1 MSDYGEI
8 FDSAFVGAPGDKI
21 LLPLLGYPAERD
33 AIFIA
38 LVTAEYFGSSVHVF
52 HLENKS
58 TRSETYFHEQIEW
71 LKEQAKAYNVE
82 LTITIKEANDKTK
95 PESAILAEIHEIAPK
110 LTIMMS
116 RKKGLFQRLSGGSI
130 AERIARKSPHSVIII
145 RSPIKD
151 WVTYGSQI
159 DPRKIVV
166 PIGTNMPCEVCATQ
180 IAIAIAN
187 AGAQRDAQITLL
199 HVIIVPETVPIITED
214 DEMLIQEEKKFVKL
228 AGRYSTM
235 LLFPMNTR
243 VVVGRDIGRSVSR
256 FVNKE
261 HADLVVMGVPYL
273 PRRILGLYGTDTKE
287 ISYKSKCPVVMLFHK
302 NIP

>member
-1 MSDYGEI
+1 MSDI
-8 FDSAFVGAPGDKI
+8 SVSFDSAFVGAPGDKI

-33 AIFIA
+33 AMFIA
-38 LVTAEYFGSSVHVF
+38 LVTAEYFGSSLHVF
-52 HLENKS
+52 HLANKS
-58 TRSETYFHEQIEW
+58 VKTETYFLEQLEW
-71 LKEQAKAYNVE
+71 LKEQAKTYNVE
-82 LTITIKEANDKTK
+82 LNIVIKEANGKV
-95 PESAILAEIHEIAPK
+95 ESAILTEIHEVAPK

-151 WVTYGSQI
+151 WITYGTKI

-199 HVIIVPETVPIITED
+199 HVIVVPETVPIITED
-214 DEMLIQEEKKFVKL
+214 DEMLFQEEKRFVKL
-228 AGRYSTM
+228 AGQYSTM

-243 VVVGRDIGRSVSR
+243 VVVGRDIGRSVR
-256 FVNKE
+256 QFVNKE

-273 PRRILGLYGTDTKE
+273 PRRVLGLYGTDTKE
-287 ISYKSKCPVVMLFHK
+287 ISYNSKCPVLMLFYK

>member
-1 MSDYGEI
+1 MTDFNDN

-33 AIFIA
+33 AIFVA
-38 LVTAEYFGSSVHVF
+38 LVTAEYFGSSLHVF
-52 HLENKS
+52 HLANKAKL
-58 TRSETYFHEQIEW
+58 EPYFHEQLEW
-71 LKEQAKAYNVE
+71 LKEEAKKFKVE
-82 LTITIKEANDKTK
+82 LTITIKEANGKSSA
-95 PESAILAEIHEIAPK
+95 ESAILTEINEIAPK
-110 LTIMMS
+110 LTIMMA
-116 RKKGLFQRLSGGSI
+116 RKKGLLQRLSGGSI

-151 WVTYGSQI
+151 WITYGSTI

-166 PIGTNMPCEVCATQ
+166 PIGINTPCEVCATQ

-187 AGAQRDAQITLL
+187 AGAHKDAQITLL
-199 HVIIVPETVPIITED
+199 HVIVVPETVPIITD
-214 DEMLIQEEKKFVKL
+214 DDQMLIQEEKRFVKL
-228 AGRYSTM
+228 AGQYSTM

-243 VVVGRDIGRSVSR
+243 VVVGRDVGRSVSQ

-287 ISYKSKCPVVMLFHK
+287 IFHKSQCPVVMLFHK
-302 NIP
+302 NI

>member
-1 MSDYGEI
+1 MSDI
-8 FDSAFVGAPGDKI
+8 SVSFDSAFVGAPGDKI

-33 AIFIA
+33 AMFIA
-38 LVTAEYFGSSVHVF
+38 LVTAEYFGSSLHVF
-52 HLENKS
+52 HLANKS
-58 TRSETYFHEQIEW
+58 IKTETYFHEQLEW
-71 LKEQAKAYNVE
+71 LKEEAKTYNVE
-82 LTITIKEANDKTK
+82 LDIVIKEANGKV
-95 PESAILAEIHEIAPK
+95 ESAILTEIHEVAPK
-110 LTIMMS
+110 LTIMMT

-151 WVTYGSQI
+151 WITYGTKI

-199 HVIIVPETVPIITED
+199 HVIVVPETVPIITED
-214 DEMLIQEEKKFVKL
+214 DEMLIQEEKRFVKL
-228 AGRYSTM
+228 AGQYSTM
-235 LLFPMNTR
+235 LLFPMNTQ
-243 VVVGRDIGRSVSR
+243 VVVGRDIGRSVR
-256 FVNKE
+256 QFVNKE

-273 PRRILGLYGTDTKE
+273 PRRVLGLYGTDTKE
-287 ISYKSKCPVVMLFHK
+287 ISYNSKCPVLMLFHK

>member
-1 MSDYGEI
+1 MTDISEI

-21 LLPLLGYPAERD
+21 LLPIMGYPAERD
-33 AIFIA
+33 AMFIA
-38 LVTAEYFGSSVHVF
+38 LVTAEYFGSSIHVF
-52 HLENKS
+52 HLTSKS
-58 TRSETYFHEQIEW
+58 AKTEAFFYEKLEW
-71 LKEQAKAYNVE
+71 LKEQAKIYKVE
-82 LTITIKEANDKTK
+82 LTIVIKEANDGKIK
-95 PESAILAEIHEIAPK
+95 PEAAILEEIHEVAPK

-116 RKKGLFQRLSGGSI
+116 RRKVFFQRLSGSI

-151 WVTYGSQI
+151 WITYGTKI

-166 PIGTNMPCEVCATQ
+166 PIGTNLPCEVCATQ

-187 AGAQRDAQITLL
+187 AGTHKDAQITLL
-199 HVIIVPETVPIITED
+199 HVIVVPETVPIITED
-214 DEMLIQEEKKFVKL
+214 DEMILQEEKRFIKL
-228 AGRYSTM
+228 AGQYSTM

-243 VVVGRDIGRSVSR
+243 VVIGRDIGRSVSR

-273 PRRILGLYGTDTKE
+273 PRRLLGLYGTDTKE
-287 ISYKSKCPVVMLFHK
+287 IYHKSKCPVVMLFHK
-302 NIP
+302 DIL